1 MIEKIKAI
9 MQNRRLV
16 AIIAGVLILVVI
28 ILIVMFTTAKKPDGT
43 FAFVSE
49 PDYETNITFQSLYQ
63 GDSTYGDIIK
73 QFEALPQ
80 NKNVK
85 INLVVRSDGASQNY
99 YNSLINAF
107 ALDAG
112 PDIFGI
118 RNDEKNAYLKFISP
132 LSDVKD
138 ETGQVV
144 INSVLKA
151 NYRQNFVDLAVK
163 DTMYRDEI
171 YGITSYV
178 DNLQLYYNKDLL
190 NQAGYVR
197 PPSTWTELENQLSN
211 LNKRD
216 LGGIDFTKSA
226 VSLGTGFTRTGASI
240 FGDVG
245 ININRF
251 QDIIAA
257 LIFQSGGQL
266 YDSDTN
272 QVLFGKKSNG
282 EEDPALNAVKFYGS
296 FGDINSNRYSWNTT
310 SPNNIDA
317 FVQNKLAYIIH
328 YKYLQD
334 IIASRNPSLKY
345 DVSPLPQL
353 DTQNKKTYG
362 TFFMN
367 VMSRKN
373 FDKCAANQLD
383 GPQIRKCNKIKE
395 FLYYL
400 STRYAQENFA
410 LKTSLPSAHRDV
422 IALQQQGDARLRNFA
437 NGAVYAENYY
447 KPDIEKTER
456 IFGDL
461 IYRVQLENNTIERS
475 YEQAVQDYNGLVQG
489 NSGQ

>member
-1 MIEKIKAI
+1 MIEKIKEL
-9 MQNRRLV
+9 MQNRKLV
-16 AIIAGVLILVVI
+16 ILIAGVLIIVI
-28 ILIVMFTTAKKPDGT
+28 IIVVVMMMTSKKPDGT
-43 FAFVSE
+43 SVFLSE

-63 GDSTYGDIIK
+63 GESVYGDIIK
-73 QFEALPQ
+73 QFESLPQ

-99 YNSLINAF
+99 YNSLINSF
-107 ALDAG
+107 ALDSG

-118 RNDEKNAYLKFISP
+118 RNDEKNTYLKFISP
-132 LSDVKD
+132 LIDVKD
-138 ETGQVV
+138 NTDQVV

-151 NYRQNFVDLAVK
+151 NYKQNFVDLAVK

-171 YGITSYV
+171 YGITNYV

-197 PPSTWTELENQLSN
+197 PPSTWNELENQLTN

-216 LGGIDFTKSA
+216 LGGIDFSKSA
-226 VSLGTGFTRTGASI
+226 VSLGTGFTRVGAST

-245 ININRF
+245 LNVNRF

-266 YDSDTN
+266 YDSDTG
-272 QVLFGKKSNG
+272 QVSFGAKV
-282 EEDPALNAVKFYGS
+282 EDEDPALNAIKFYGS
-296 FGDINSNRYSWNTT
+296 FGDINSSRYSWNTS
-310 SPNNIDA
+310 SPNNVDA

-334 IIASRNPSLKY
+334 TIASRNPSLKY
-345 DVSPLPQL
+345 DVAPLPQL

-373 FDKCAANQLD
+373 FDKCQLNPLD
-383 GPQIRKCNKIKE
+383 GAQVRKCKKIKE
-395 FLYYL
+395 FLYFL
-400 STRYAQENFA
+400 STKEVQESFA

-422 IALQQQGDARLRNFA
+422 IALQQQGEARLRNFA

-447 KPDIEKTER
+447 KPDIERTEK

-461 IYRVQLENNTIERS
+461 LYRVQLENNTIDRS
-475 YEQAVQDYNGLVQG
+475 YEQAVQDYTALVQA
-489 NSGQ
+489 SAGQ

>member
-1 MIEKIKAI
+1 MIEKIKEI

-16 AIIAGVLILVVI
+16 ILIAGVLIFVI
-28 ILIVMFTTAKKPDGT
+28 IIVIVMLTTGKKTDGT
-43 FAFVSE
+43 FTFVSE

-63 GDSTYGDIIK
+63 GESTYGDIIK

-107 ALDAG
+107 ALDSG

-118 RNDEKNAYLKFISP
+118 RNDEKNTYLKFISP
-132 LSDVKD
+132 LFNVKD

-144 INSVLKA
+144 NNSVLKA

-171 YGITSYV
+171 YGITNYV
-178 DNLQLYYNKDLL
+178 DNLQLYFNKDLM

-211 LNKRD
+211 LNRRD
-216 LGGIDFTKSA
+216 LGGIDFSKNA
-226 VSLGTGFTRTGASI
+226 VSLGTGFTKPGAST

-245 ININRF
+245 LNVNRF

-257 LIFQSGGQL
+257 LIFQNGGQL

-272 QVLFGKKSNG
+272 QVSFGKNSDG
-282 EEDPALNAVKFYGS
+282 EDPALSAIKFYSS
-296 FGDINSNRYSWNTT
+296 FGDINSNRYSWNAN

-317 FVQNKLAYIIH
+317 FVQNKLAYIVH

-334 IIASRNPSLKY
+334 VIASRNPSLKY
-345 DVSPLPQL
+345 DVAPLPQL
-353 DTQNKKTYG
+353 DVQNKKTYG

-373 FDKCAANQLD
+373 FDKCAINTFD
-383 GPQIRKCNKIKE
+383 GAQTRKCNKIKE
-395 FLYYL
+395 FLYFL
-400 STRYAQENFA
+400 STKPVQETFA
-410 LKTSLPSAHRDV
+410 IKTSLPSAHRDV
-422 IALQQQGDARLRNFA
+422 IALQQQGEARLRNFA

-447 KPDIEKTER
+447 KPDIERTER

-461 IYRVQLENNTIERS
+461 LYRVQLENNTVERS
-475 YEQAVQDYNGLVQG
+475 YEQAVQDYTALVQS
-489 NSGQ
+489 NPGQ